1 MPLETQ
7 IVDIIIDGGLNQKY
21 DARVIGPNSWI
32 ALDNVVYRQH
42 GALEKR
48 NGYGALTTTVF
59 DLTGNTTL
67 DGVYKLDVLAS
78 DLVALS
84 APSPAAGAIGRLPMM
99 HTFAESGTDRW
110 TAQGTACP
118 LALER
123 SPVSRAAAAIQR
135 CHHARTDGGLLV
147 YTWYL
152 ATLGTLYKVVDEA
165 TGAVLVDGAY
175 VPVIT
180 PPAATGITWHQLF
193 NTGAGVILVAH
204 DGGGDLFAMRLIES
218 TLTWTTPTLITGN
231 LRTPW
236 DACPIPGTNTF
247 AVAYGAPN
255 MGVDTWDA
263 ISMTQ
268 NTSVPFMTLGPEYVS
283 IQASHTHP
291 HIAVVIGYRTT
302 ATDNVK
308 AITYAHNG
316 AVVSPLVTLDSFGAG
331 KLQAVAAGHDAAGNL
346 LGLWTAPYGAP
357 NWPATRAR
365 KMTQAGVPIGTQLKV
380 QPSVRIWSKPYVHNG
395 LAYAAVT
402 RWIEDTVNPPE
413 DTGLLV
419 FCIDADGP
427 DYPGNMND
435 AWPWTPV
442 GNVAQLEATTNP
454 ITGQPA
460 IMAVQPHPH
469 AIPHGAYSDAHW
481 SVPMLVLTGM
491 PGATSIRT
499 FTGVDLAMNAG
510 LDHLDIKHDRLQE
523 TLWQTSVAQNGLVM
537 TGGTTRWFDGQ
548 SCAELGFLK
557 APLIASHT
565 LNGGTGNIKGPPNQ
579 NDPPYVY
586 LYVARYE
593 WFDEK
598 GNLHTSAPSK
608 ILSVSVSHQDNNAT
622 VTMSVTNLHY
632 TTKHVQR
639 LYQGRDV
646 RIAIFR
652 TLHDD
657 DAIFYRITPPST
669 LNYNAPSTNP
679 ISSLAPLVPLAQA
692 ITDAFSDAQ
701 VLANAWG
708 TLILP
713 EQGGPL
719 DNDTPPSATFV
730 CTHKNRLWATSIDDD
745 KAVFY
750 SKTFVRGEAPAF
762 SYLQQVRLD
771 DSVEG
776 VTALASLD
784 DKLAIFTTSAI
795 YYVYGD
801 GPADT
806 GLGGSFSEATF
817 LSSNA
822 GCVNGRSVVWNDMG
836 VFFQSATGIYL
847 LSTSMQL
854 TYIGEP
860 VKLLLEEYDTIVEAV
875 YDPKRAWVMWLV
887 RNDASSPKSK
897 WIVYDYQV
905 NAWTTWSTDA
915 MTALGS
921 TSHTLWDDKHVWTD
935 ATNVCVETYGTP
947 GYDPGDTWIQSRIE
961 TPWVKLASIGG
972 YERVKH
978 VILTTSY
985 HSEHT
990 LVVEMSNDFNYGI
1003 VQGQS
1008 FAIGPAA
1015 VGDPFVLDMHVK
1027 QQKATAVKVRITDV
1041 APAVVDAA
1049 QPTGFSIAGLSLEA
1063 GVKMG
1068 RAKVPADNR
1077 R

>member
-1 MPLETQ
+1 MALETQ

-21 DARVIGPNSWI
+21 DARVIGPGSWI

-123 SPVSRAAAAIQR
+123 RTVSRAAAAIQR
-135 CHHARTDGGLLV
+135 CNHARTDSGLLV
-147 YTWYL
+147 YTWFL
-152 ATLGTLYKVVDEA
+152 ATVGTLYKVVDEA

-193 NTGAGVILVAH
+193 NTGAGIVLVAS
-204 DGGGDLFAMRLIES
+204 DGVSDLFAMRLVES

-236 DACPIPGTNTF
+236 DACPIANNNRF

-255 MGVDTWDA
+255 MGVDVWDS

-268 NTSVPFMTLGPEYVS
+268 VTSSSFMALGPEYVS

-291 HIAVVIGYRTT
+291 HIAVVIGDRTAGT
-302 ATDNVK
+302 VSAV
-308 AITYAHNG
+308 TYTYNG
-316 AVVSPLVTLDSFGAG
+316 TQVSPLTLLDSFGAG

-346 LGLWTAPYGAP
+346 LGLWTAPYGSP

-365 KMTQAGVPIGTQLKV
+365 KMTQAGVPIGTHLKV

-402 RWIEDTVNPPE
+402 RWTNDTGNQNE

-442 GNVAQLEATTNP
+442 GNVAQFEATINV

-460 IMAVQPHPH
+460 IMAVQPFPH
-469 AIPHGAYSDAHW
+469 AIPHGAYTDAHW
-481 SVPMLVLTGM
+481 SVPMLVLTGL
-491 PGATSIRT
+491 PARLYAG
-499 FTGVDLAMNAG
+499 FDLAMNAG
-510 LDHLDIKHDRLQE
+510 LDHLDIKHDKLQD

-557 APLIASHT
+557 APLIAT
-565 LNGGTGNIKGPPNQ
+565 LNIQGGTGGIEGPPNPGD
-579 NDPPYVY
+579 DPYIY

-608 ILSVSVSHQDNNAT
+608 IATATVYHNDDNAT
-622 VTMSVTNLHY
+622 VTLAVTNLHY

-652 TLHDD
+652 TLKND
-657 DAIFYRITPPST
+657 DAIFYRVTPPST
-669 LNYNAPSTNP
+669 LNYNAASTNP
-679 ISSLAPLVPLAQA
+679 ISSLAPLVPLAGN
-692 ITDAFSDAQ
+692 ITDTYGDAQ
-701 VLANAWG
+701 LLLNGWG

-745 KAVFY
+745 KAVYY

-762 SYLQQVRLD
+762 SMLQQVRLD
-771 DSVEG
+771 DSTDG

-784 DKLAIFTTSAI
+784 DKLAIFTASAI
-795 YYVYGD
+795 YYIFGD

-822 GCVNGRSVVWNDMG
+822 GCVNGRSVIWNDMG

-860 VKLLLEEYDTIVEAV
+860 VKLLLEEYSYVVEAV
-875 YDPKRAWVMWLV
+875 HDPKRAWVMWLV
-887 RNDASSPKSK
+887 RNESNIIKSK

-905 NAWTTWSTDA
+905 NAWSTWSTDA
-915 MTALGS
+915 MAALGCV
-921 TSHTLWDDKHVWTD
+921 SHTLWDNKHVWTD
-935 ATNVCVETYGTP
+935 AGSVCVETYGTA

-990 LVVEMSNDFNYGI
+990 LMVEMSNDFNYGI

-1008 FAIGPAA
+1008 FAIGPAT
-1015 VGDPFVLDMHVK
+1015 VGDPYVLDMHVK
-1027 QQKATAVKVRITDV
+1027 EQKATAVKIRITDI

-1049 QPTGFSIAGLSLEA
+1049 QPTGLSIAGLSLEA

>member
-1 MPLETQ
+1 MALQTQ

-48 NGYGALTTTVF
+48 NGYGALTNTVF

-123 SPVSRAAAAIQR
+123 RTVSRAAAAIQR
-135 CHHARTDGGLLV
+135 CHHARTDSGLLV
-147 YTWYL
+147 YTWFL
-152 ATLGTLYKVVDEA
+152 ATVGTLYKVVDES

-175 VPVIT
+175 VPVMT

-193 NTGAGVILVAH
+193 NTAAGVVLVAS
-204 DGGGDLFAMRLIES
+204 DGGINLFAMRLVES
-218 TLTWTTPTLITGN
+218 TLTWTTPTLITGG

-236 DACPIPGTNTF
+236 DACPIPGMNTF

-268 NTSVPFMTLGPEYVS
+268 ITSVPFMSLGPEYVS

-291 HIAVVIGYRTT
+291 HIAVVTGDRTAGT
-302 ATDNVK
+302 VSAATY
-308 AITYAHNG
+308 TSNG
-316 AVVSPLVTLDSFGAG
+316 TLVAPLTLLDSFGAG

-365 KMTQAGVPIGTQLKV
+365 KMTQTGVPIGMQLKV

-402 RWIEDTVNPPE
+402 RWVQDVTASPPK
-413 DTGLLV
+413 DTGLMV
-419 FCIDADGP
+419 FCVDADGP
-427 DYPGNMND
+427 DYPGNMNN

-454 ITGQPA
+454 LDTFPH
-460 IMAVQPHPH
+460 IMSVQPFPH
-469 AIPHGAYSDAHW
+469 AIPHGAYSATHW
-481 SVPMLVLTGM
+481 SVPMLVLTGVVGQLM
-491 PGATSIRT
+491 TSPFIAREI
-499 FTGVDLAMNAG
+499 AMNAG
-510 LDHLDIKHDRLQE
+510 LDHLDIKHDKLQE

-557 APLIASHT
+557 APLIAT
-565 LNGGTGNIKGPPNQ
+565 LSIQGGTGGIEGPPNPGD
-579 NDPPYVY
+579 DPYIY

-608 ILSVSVSHQDNNAT
+608 IATATVDHHDDNAT
-622 VTMSVTNLHY
+622 VTLAVTNLHY

-646 RIAIFR
+646 RIAVFR
-652 TLHDD
+652 TLKNDN
-657 DAIFYRITPPST
+657 AIFYRVTPPST
-669 LNYNAPSTNP
+669 LNYNAASTNP
-679 ISSLAPLVPLAQA
+679 ISSLAPIVPLAGNIA
-692 ITDAFSDAQ
+692 DTYSDTLL
-701 VLANAWG
+701 LANGWG

-745 KAVFY
+745 KAVYY

-860 VKLLLEEYDTIVEAV
+860 VKLLLEEYSYVVEAV
-875 YDPKRAWVMWLV
+875 HDPKRAWVMWLV
-887 RNDASSPKSK
+887 RNESKIIKSK

-915 MTALGS
+915 MAALGCV
-921 TSHTLWDDKHVWTD
+921 SHTLWNDKHVWTD
-935 ATNVCVETYGTP
+935 ADKVCVETYGTP
-947 GYDPGDTWIQSRIE
+947 GYDPGNTWIQSRIE

-1003 VQGQS
+1003 VQGQG

-1027 QQKATAVKVRITDV
+1027 EQKATAVKIRITDM
-1041 APAVVDAA
+1041 APLVVDAA